1 MSEGCIVLHQGS
13 RDEGMRRD
21 SGMGLSKRDGVAE
34 LGSHHSLNRSIQN
47 AHESRRAKVLE
58 SPRQVT
64 DGSDNSEYT
73 NNGVQNS
80 TNSRDKETSRA
91 STTTMAVAASPS
103 ISTDDAMT
111 PVAEAST
118 AKSIPI
124 SASRSS
130 SALSSK
136 PAPVNNLLPA
146 KRGLGTLMRSGPT
159 LQDEQSSSSLVASE
173 SMPQHEQLEE
183 VEPMD
188 ISYVCTT
195 GTLKIKSM
203 LLTRLSD
210 ASPGGLLQVVRV
222 TSSLSLLCS
231 TADERL

>member
-21 SGMGLSKRDGVAE
+21 SGMGLSKRDGVDE

-47 AHESRRAKVLE
+47 AHESRRAKVPE

-80 TNSRDKETSRA
+80 RDKETSKA
-91 STTTMAVAASPS
+91 STTTTAAAASQS
-103 ISTDDAMT
+103 ISTDEAIT
-111 PVAEAST
+111 PVAESST
-118 AKSIPI
+118 AKSISI

-146 KRGLGTLMRSGPT
+146 KRGLGSLMRSGPT
-159 LQDEQSSSSLVASE
+159 LQDEQSSSSPVASE

-188 ISYVCTT
+188 ISYVCTP
-195 GTLKIKSM
+195 GALKIKSM

-222 TSSLSLLCS
+222 T
-231 TADERL
+231 